1 MSNIDIIRAA
11 CFYKSNKAFIRKWMI
26 VRPSEKSKQD
36 VREIA
41 LYIAQENR
49 SAALRFLDCVEV
61 TYSLLG
67 EFPDIGHTPVFDFV
81 DGIKTILVKNFKHYH
96 VFYRVADGRRHLPL
110 LFQYLDDDGH
120 TCNQGWS
127 TFT

>member
-1 MSNIDIIRAA
+1 
-11 CFYKSNKAFIRKWMI
+11 MI
-26 VRPSEKSKQD
+26 VHPGEKSKQD

-49 SAALRFLDCVEV
+49 SAALRFLDCVEE

-81 DGIKTILVKNFKHYH
+81 EGLKTVRVKHFKHYH
-96 VFYRVADGRRHLPL
+96 VFYRIADHVIRIERIADGRRHLPL
-110 LFQYLDDDGH
+110 LFQYLDEDGGD
-120 TCNQGWS
+120 Q
-127 TFT
+127 FL

>member
-1 MSNIDIIRAA
+1 
-11 CFYKSNKAFIRKWMI
+11 MI
-26 VRPSEKSKQD
+26 VHPSEKSKQD

-49 SAALRFLDCVEV
+49 PSALRFLDCVEE

-81 DGIKTILVKNFKHYH
+81 DGLKTVRVKNFKHYH
-96 VFYRVADGRRHLPL
+96 VFYRVVDQAIRIERVADGRRHLPV
-110 LFQYLDDDGH
+110 LFQYLDEDGDDA
-120 TCNQGWS
+120 
-127 TFT
+127 

>member
-1 MSNIDIIRAA
+1 
-11 CFYKSNKAFIRKWMI
+11 MI

-41 LYIAQENR
+41 LYIAQEHR
-49 SAALRFLDCVEV
+49 SAALRFLDCVEE

-81 DGIKTILVKNFKHYH
+81 EGLKTVLVKNFKHYH
-96 VFYRVADGRRHLPL
+96 VFYRVADQTIRIERVADGRRHLPL
-110 LFQYLDDDGH
+110 LFQYLGGDDDETKNDG
-120 TCNQGWS
+120 GV
-127 TFT
+127 